1 MEVYDINDV
10 KTIGHLFFPRLLKKK
25 IFLRDEFGKVRELN
39 LNRFWGAVL
48 SQASPRPQKT
58 TKRFSL

>member
-10 KTIGHLFFPRLLKKK
+10 KTIGHLFFSPAFKKK
-25 IFLRDEFGKVRELN
+25 KFLRDEFGKVRELN

-48 SQASPRPQKT
+48 SQASPCPQKT